1 MSARGLL
8 AKPTTRQVIVY
19 ICVFLYQGYDILF
32 YREAQCRILF
42 YSVPDCLCFLLYN
55 THSYVEII
63 CLLSSRQSSVALKEH
78 KAVCDFFGPTANLP
92 IHTNIRQNFQ
102 TPS

>member
-8 AKPTTRQVIVY
+8 AKPTTRQVMVY
-19 ICVFLYQGYDILF
+19 ICVFLYQGYGILF
-32 YREAQCRILF
+32 YPEAHYRILF

-63 CLLSSRQSSVALKEH
+63 CLLSSRQSSVALKGRTREGRG
-78 KAVCDFFGPTANLP
+78 DRGPTFGGERERKRNRNGLA
-92 IHTNIRQNFQ
+92 
-102 TPS
+102 